1 MSTIKDV
8 ARAAGVGVATASRA
22 LSGRG
27 SVSALT
33 VDKVRRAAAG
43 LSYRPSAIAQALS
56 LQQSGA
62 LGMFVPAINDS
73 FYATILTH
81 ADQMLRAHGKHLI
94 VVTGVSGQDARDQA
108 LDAIEFLLSRDC
120 DGLFISGYHLADKD
134 ITHLRKRQPHVV
146 MVNRSL
152 HRMRSLAVEADHEMG
167 GRLAARALLERGH
180 RRLALVR
187 GAESALDNQDRIR
200 GFLSECEAQG
210 AKVEMSFQGDFTR
223 QQGFEAGERFAALVD
238 RHLPAEQRC
247 SAVFCAND
255 RMASG
260 FIGSLTSHG
269 WRLPEDLSV
278 IGYDDDDM
286 SPYAT
291 PALTTIHIP
300 IGHMAENAAAILL
313 NECYGLD
320 LPVVR
325 RFQPHVV
332 WRRSVQDGPF
342 PLRSTPVTPPS
353 LTERP

>member
-33 VDKVRRAAAG
+33 VDKVRRVAAD

-73 FYATILTH
+73 FYANILSH
-81 ADQMLRAHGKHLI
+81 ADQVLRAHGKHLI
-94 VVTGVSGQDARDQA
+94 IVTGVSGQDARDQA
-108 LDAIEFLLSRDC
+108 LDAIDFLLGRDC

-134 ITHLRKRQPHVV
+134 ITILRKRQPKLV

-167 GRLAARALLERGH
+167 GRLAARALIERGH
-180 RRLALVR
+180 CRLALVQ
-187 GAESALDNQDRIR
+187 GLESALDNQDRVR
-200 GFLSECEAQG
+200 GFLAECKALG
-210 AKVEMSFQGDFTR
+210 ASIDMSFEGDFTR
-223 QQGFEAGERFAALVD
+223 QQGFQAGEQFAAKVD
-238 RHLPAEQRC
+238 RHLSADQRC
-247 SAVFCAND
+247 TAVFCAND

-260 FIGSLTSHG
+260 FISSLTGHG

-291 PALTTIHIP
+291 PALTTVHIP
-300 IGHMAENAAAILL
+300 IGLMAENAAALLL
-313 NECYGLD
+313 NECYGME

-342 PLRSTPVTPPS
+342 PPGSAPVSPLP
-353 LTERP
+353 